1 MGLFKKIAQIFG
13 RTEVEEPTA
22 LESMDADEQ
31 GKREEEAELNHHLGQ
46 IVDITYE
53 LEDQKREYELV
64 TMYFSDIQRIEQ
76 MEPGRLK
83 NLEEDARRILMLEE
97 NRR

>member
-31 GKREEEAELNHHLGQ
+31 GKEK
-46 IVDITYE
+46 
-53 LEDQKREYELV
+53 KRQ
-64 TMYFSDIQRIEQ
+64 S
-76 MEPGRLK
+76 
-83 NLEEDARRILMLEE
+83 
-97 NRR
+97 